1 MPRGGVRK
9 GKKKETKVGR
19 GPFEQCVGDLCSVP
33 RGGVRKKKSVGD
45 RLGSMSGT
53 STLCHEAA

>member
-9 GKKKETKVGR
+9 GKEKKTKVGR
-19 GPFEQCVGDLCSVP
+19 GPFEQCVGDFCSVP

-53 STLCHEAA
+53 SALCHEVA